1 MIMDACHGYSRR
13 LIDVSTI
20 LHNLEQ
26 VSAGLS
32 MALSGLHGFS
42 GYDYTSCFNGKSKI
56 KPWMLMIM
64 NSDYLDLL
72 RSMGSEPD

>member
-1 MIMDACHGYSRR
+1 MDTCHGNSRR

-20 LHNLEQ
+20 LHNLEK

-32 MALSGLHGFS
+32 MELSGLYAFS
-42 GYDYTSCFNGKSKI
+42 GYDYTSCFNGIGKI
-56 KPWMLMIM
+56 KPWMLMII
-64 NSDYLDLL
+64 NSDYVDLF